1 MTRTRTNLK
10 AGAEAE
16 AFTIELTGRRR
27 GRKQAPDR
35 ERTVFD
41 IVIGIL
47 TEGYSR
53 TNIDF
58 CAIFFIYCMCLE
70 ISVKMKLHS
79 DR

>member
-1 MTRTRTNLK
+1 MTMTMTNLK

-16 AFTIELTGRRR
+16 LTIEPTGRRR